1 MKRLLALLA
10 SALILSGAA
19 FAAEGPDPET
29 SPPPETVPDI
39 YPVEVVE
46 TQAGDY
52 RRIEKVY
59 LLESGTDPAAIP
71 TLDFQREGYGYALLD
86 LLREDQ
92 TETETREHTETVT
105 IDSETKD
112 MSAILEKLEA
122 SMELTTDDGFT
133 GTLDLDPKS
142 ITVEA
147 AGYQSS
153 TRTVSAI
160 RTYPGLS
167 DADTALLPKS
177 TVENGRTLELAD
189 VSWQTV
195 PGGNDTLPP
204 TYTATAVYSG
214 TASSRSATGYTVTA
228 SYTGELTCTVSG
240 AVRYTAVFAGAP
252 LEPLEEAAQ
261 DISETP
267 AQLAVHYGLPA
278 LAVASA
284 LVLAGLGL
292 HHLIKWRNG
301 RRYAA

>member
-19 FAAEGPDPET
+19 FAAEGPAPQT
-29 SPPPETVPDI
+29 TPPPEIVPDI

-59 LLESGTDPAAIP
+59 LLEAGADPAAIP
-71 TLDFQREGYGYALLD
+71 TSDFQREGYSYALLD
-86 LLREDQ
+86 LLRQDQ
-92 TETETREHTETVT
+92 TGTETREHTEAVT

-112 MSAILEKLEA
+112 MSVILEKLEA
-122 SMELTTDDGFT
+122 SMDITTDDGFT
-133 GTLDLDPKS
+133 GTLGLDPKS

-153 TRTVSAI
+153 TRTVSAT

-167 DADTALLPKS
+167 DADTALLPK
-177 TVENGRTLELAD
+177 TAQENGRTLELAD

-195 PGGNDTLPP
+195 PGGSDALPA

-214 TASSRSATGYTVTA
+214 TASSRYATGYAVTA
-228 SYTGELTCTVSG
+228 SYTGELTRTISG
-240 AVRYTAVFAGAP
+240 AVRYTAVFTGTPLAP
-252 LEPLEEAAQ
+252 LAEAVQ
-261 DISETP
+261 DVSETP

-278 LAVASA
+278 LAVAAA
-284 LVLAGLGL
+284 LVFAGLGL
-292 HHLIKWRNG
+292 HHLIKWLKG